1 MRGQRV
7 MTRFAVLVGLM
18 AFNALAEVGKVQV
31 LDGAAA
37 RKPKEGAEVML
48 AVGTP
53 IELGD
58 TLVVK
63 KGSLKLELTD
73 GSVIMLGDGA
83 KLVITEAEFDGQERK
98 GFSAVLEAGK
108 LWTKVKK
115 ALGGAKYEVSTERA
129 VAGVRGTIFRID
141 ADTLVKAAKGN
152 GKARKASIVRVVD
165 GVVNVKPSAAV
176 ARASTAAAA
185 KPPPKGPRVQVA
197 GPQEIS
203 SDEWEKRFVD
213 LQKNQQIVVGV
224 DLWEQAELEVA
235 AQNDAFAKWVE
246 KNQ

>member
-1 MRGQRV
+1 MKARTARWA
-7 MTRFAVLVGLM
+7 AVAVAGVTS
-18 AFNALAEVGKVQV
+18 AAWAEVGKVQV

-37 RKPKEGAEVML
+37 RQPKGGAEVAL

-58 TLVVK
+58 TLLVK
-63 KGSLKLELTD
+63 KGTLKLELND
-73 GSVIMLGDGA
+73 GSVIILGDAA
-83 KLVITEAEFDGQERK
+83 KLVITEAEFEGQERK
-98 GFSAVLEAGK
+98 GFSAILEAGK

-115 ALGGAKYEVSTERA
+115 AVGGAKYEVSTERA

-141 ADTLVKAAKGN
+141 ADTLVKAAKG
-152 GKARKASIVRVVD
+152 GKARKASVVRVVD

-176 ARASTAAAA
+176 AKASKAALP
-185 KPPPKGPRVQVA
+185 KPTPKGPRVQVA

-203 SDEWEKRFVD
+203 ADEWEKRFVD

-224 DLWEQAELEVA
+224 DLWEQAELEQA
-235 AQNDAFAKWVE
+235 AQSDAFAKWVE